1 MEEIV
6 IDLSGAHSLELDSI
20 DVEVSNETLSF
31 TAEGVIQGIDDET
44 LDSVRGKSLTPTE
57 VHFAVDDG

>member
-57 VHFAVDDG
+57 VHFAVADG